1 MRSRFEFTD
10 WLARRA
16 VGLTQPDIGR
26 TGITEGLA
34 IAAVADAFHTQV
46 APHHSAA
53 FGIAMAAGVHVA
65 AASASLLAFEYQPLT
80 LPVANRI
87 LTTPLEVAPNGDFT
101 VPTGPGLGVS
111 VDEDFVQ
118 EFVRR

>member
-1 MRSRFEFTD
+1 MRSRFEFAD

-16 VGLTQPDIGR
+16 VSVTQPDIGR

-34 IAAVADAFHTQV
+34 IAALADAFHAQV

-65 AASASLLAFEYQPLT
+65 ASSPSLLAFEYQPFT

-87 LTTPLEVAPNGDFT
+87 LTSPLEVRPDGGFV
-101 VPTGPGLGVS
+101 VPTGPGLGIT
-111 VDEDFVQ
+111 VDESIVR
-118 EFVRR
+118 EFVRN